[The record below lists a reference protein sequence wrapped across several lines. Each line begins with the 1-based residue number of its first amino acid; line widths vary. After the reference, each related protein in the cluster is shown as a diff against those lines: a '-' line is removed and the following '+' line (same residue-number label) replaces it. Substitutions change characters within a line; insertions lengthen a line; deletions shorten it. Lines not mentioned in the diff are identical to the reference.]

1 MSKIM
6 KISLLLIIMIII
18 LRTPCSADNHDN
30 HLDDTADQ
38 FKDHD
43 DDLEA
48 GLCEILQKLEPWADS
63 ILSGEGRGPNG
74 AGGGREQVED
84 FPRPH
89 ICHFLVIIIMMIMI
103 IIINERGG
111 DQPVREE
118 GGSKK
123 KIFLEMIMR
132 NLTDDVPVRK

>member
-6 KISLLLIIMIII
+6 KILLVLTIMIIV

-30 HLDDTADQ
+30 HFEDTADQ

-63 ILSGEGRGPNG
+63 ILSGAGRGPTG
-74 AGGGREQVED
+74 AGG
-84 FPRPH
+84 
-89 ICHFLVIIIMMIMI
+89 
-103 IIINERGG
+103 
-111 DQPVREE
+111 
-118 GGSKK
+118 SK

-132 NLTDDVPVRK
+132 TLTDDLPVRK